1 MNSIKRNKI
10 KLEEKYIY
18 KHQTL
23 MACLTNYQKTEKVKE
38 FTSGKQELYLYLGF
52 KIKQRYQLAKGK
64 VTV

>member
-38 FTSGKQELYLYLGF
+38 FMSGKF